1 MNKKITITLEL
12 DAIAVGKIEAAT
24 ESDIKSLLE
33 TEMSNANVDA
43 FIEMLGYD
51 NW

>member
-12 DAIAVGKIEAAT
+12 TEEAIMAIEQTAQV
-24 ESDIKSLLE
+24 DIKTLLE
-33 TEMSNANVDA
+33 KEINETPDV
-43 FIEMLGYD
+43 FIEMLGLD

>member
-12 DAIAVGKIEAAT
+12 DAIAVGKIEAAG
-24 ESDIKSLLE
+24 EDSLKNILE
-33 TEMSNANVDA
+33 NEINKTPDV
-43 FIEMLGYD
+43 FIEMLGLD